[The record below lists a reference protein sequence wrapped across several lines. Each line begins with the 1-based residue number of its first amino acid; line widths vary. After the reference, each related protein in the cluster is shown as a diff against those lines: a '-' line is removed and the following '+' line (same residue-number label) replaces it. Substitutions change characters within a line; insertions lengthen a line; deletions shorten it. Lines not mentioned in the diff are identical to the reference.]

1 MQNKLVLFF
10 ICAMASFAFA
20 PNNLPKENAISST
33 LTTSKL
39 NAEKPAPKISMEEK
53 INELYDDFSMNN
65 ANMPALVPFQYGMQG
80 YFQLMENKKIKNN
93 ILTIVDFSLP
103 SSQKRMW
110 ILDMASHKVLVHT
123 FVAHGQKTGLKLAEK
138 FSNKNESHQSSLGF
152 YLTAETYVGKHGLS
166 MRMDGLEKGFNSNA
180 RDRYIVVHGADY
192 ATADFVKRT
201 GRLGRSWGCPAVP
214 EKLSK
219 KIIQTIKGKSCF
231 FIYYPSE
238 KYLHNSRFLSA

>member
-10 ICAMASFAFA
+10 ICAMASFSFA
-20 PNNLPKENAISST
+20 PNNFSTENTVSPT
-33 LTTSKL
+33 PVTSNL
-39 NAEKPAPKISMEEK
+39 ITEKPTSTISTEEK
-53 INELYDDFSMNN
+53 INELYDDFSANN
-65 ANMPALVPFQYGMQG
+65 VDMPAIVPFKYGMMG
-80 YFQLMENKKIKNN
+80 YFQLMENEKIKNN

-110 ILDMASHKVLVHT
+110 ILDMVSHKVLVHT
-123 FVAHGQKTGLKLAEK
+123 FVAHGQKTGLEMAKN
-138 FSNKNESHQSSLGF
+138 FSNTNQSHQSSLGF

-192 ATADFVKRT
+192 ATEGFVKRT

-219 KIIQTIKGKSCF
+219 DIIQTIKGKSCF

-238 KYLHNSRFLSA
+238 KYLNNSRFLTA